1 MKSLIIAPH
10 PDDELLGCG
19 GTLLRRT
26 SEGMTVGWVLMTAIT
41 TEKGWSKQQIENRSS
56 EIERVREGLGIS
68 SDHLYRLNFP
78 TAELDQIPSST
89 LISSLA
95 KVFKAFEPEEV
106 FLPHPGDIHSDHR
119 ITFEVAA
126 ACTKWF
132 RYPSVKRIL
141 TYETLSET
149 DFGLDQFAGGFRPNL
164 FVDITDQLIAKI
176 ELLSI
181 YQSEIAEHPFPR
193 SLDAVSA
200 LALLRGAQRG
210 VQAAEA
216 FHVLREF
223 E

>member
-56 EIERVREGLGIS
+56 EIERVRDGLGIS

-149 DFGLDQFAGGFRPNL
+149 DFGFDQVSGGFKPNL
-164 FVDITDQLIAKI
+164 FVDITEELQHKLA
-176 ELLSI
+176 LLSV
-181 YQSEIAEHPFPR
+181 YHSEIAEHPFPR
-193 SLDAVSA
+193 SLDAVRA
-200 LALLRGAQRG
+200 QALLRGAQRG

-216 FHVLREF
+216 FQLLREF